1 MPTTITPN
9 ELERALALR
18 DLSDPDRGPHAIQ
31 LVVDAITEAL
41 ERAWGCPLRIYRGD
55 PVVTV
60 EDNYGVLGYPPDAPA
75 REARYSRYVDSGH
88 MLRAHTTA
96 MVPAALRALAHAPDQ
111 VVACPGLVYR
121 RDVVDRLHVGEPH
134 QLDQWRAR
142 RGVPLTQADLDE
154 MVALVVEAVL
164 PGADW
169 RTLHTTHPYTAA
181 GREIEVLVGG
191 EWVEL
196 LECGLAGT
204 HVLAAGG
211 LDGGRWS
218 GLALGLGLDRA
229 VMLRKG
235 IGDIRLLRSDDPRV
249 ARQMLDLEAYREV
262 SSMPPTTRDVSIAVA
277 ADVDAEELGDRVRRA
292 LDPAQ
297 LEAVEEVR
305 VVGQTPGAELP
316 PQAIARIG
324 LRAGQKNVLLRL
336 VLRHPT
342 DADRGG
348 GERRAQPRV
357 RGRPRGERA
366 PVGGGR
372 RGRPVNQRRACSNRG
387 SSRTAA
393 KSSSLRASSRNCGRS
408 STDRRR
414 CVNVSSPV
422 SPASVAKQA

>member
-1 MPTTITPN
+1 MPTTITPA

-18 DLSDPDRGPHAIQ
+18 DLSDPDRGPHAMQ
-31 LVVDAITEAL
+31 LIVDAIAAAL
-41 ERAWGCPLRIYRGD
+41 ERAWRCPVRTYRAG

-75 REARYSRYVDSGH
+75 REARYSRYVDAER

-96 MVPAALRALAHAPDQ
+96 MVPAALRALADAPDQ

-134 QLDQWRAR
+134 QLDLWRAR
-142 RGVPLTQADLDE
+142 RDGPLTEADLDE

-164 PGADW
+164 PGASW
-169 RTLHTTHPYTAA
+169 RTRTTTHPYTAA
-181 GREIEVLVGG
+181 GREIEVRVDG

-211 LDGGRWS
+211 LNGGRWS

-249 ARQMLDLEAYREV
+249 AGQMRTLEPYRDV
-262 SSMPPTTRDVSIAVA
+262 SSMPPTTRDLSIAVA
-277 ADVDAEELGDRVRRA
+277 DGVDAEELGDRVRRA
-292 LDPAQ
+292 LDPAE
-297 LEAVEEVR
+297 LDAVEEVA
-305 VVGQTPGAELP
+305 VVGETPGAELP

-324 LRAGQKNVLLRL
+324 LKAGQKNVLLRL

-342 DADRGG
+342 RTLTADEANAVRNRVYAAVHEGDAYQWAGG
-348 GERRAQPRV
+348 DTVPG
-357 RGRPRGERA
+357 
-366 PVGGGR
+366 
-372 RGRPVNQRRACSNRG
+372 
-387 SSRTAA
+387 
-393 KSSSLRASSRNCGRS
+393 
-408 STDRRR
+408 
-414 CVNVSSPV
+414 
-422 SPASVAKQA
+422 